1 MNLFQKELHLFVE
14 KEVQKAHPLEGISQP
29 SKKKCLTA
37 LEKKDL
43 TSSLEAY
50 HEFLKERSSLQLEKL
65 LEEDFPVDEFEKI
78 SLPARVIPYFYQKLP
93 RNKNTDSG
101 SVDEIKKNHAHLPS
115 LKKHC
120 IDKALLYLYENLHI
134 SMDKK
139 VVILTWVMSDGLGDY
154 VAQYEACKILKKAL
168 PEVDFYTVSLLS
180 SSVRKQNLLF
190 SEKAHHIYY
199 KSEEDLHFSSFPQE
213 VTHLLKASDLVLQI
227 PTFYPHWNDLV
238 KEYGRGSFE
247 TLGEYGFVNS
257 HWAHPSAPKMRCMG
271 LHFLEKGIFIK
282 DMPVNPWDHIPSRLH
297 SVLIKDGSVQEY
309 LEKNIFVF
317 AYLISFSGTYV
328 FLHLLLSYFDSQ
340 EKDLD
345 LGVTNLRWFLDLVKK
360 GIFPFSDY
368 GLKEVV
374 FCFEE
379 EEYSHI
385 VGSNGKKLRIID
397 LSPLSLEESQVLCS
411 MSWEIMA
418 CRGDQSFS
426 EAVSANKL
434 YFYDPPTHAR
444 PFLQDLIELAKNT
457 IQEFPSSISFLEGF
471 LQVTD
476 EAHDLEKCKKL
487 GKFLGKLLQNERT
500 KKGIYKLSQTIQERY
515 TVNSLLPA
523 LVKRALLHKSNPNIK
538 EKEDYWIQKFL
549 AQEISLSFC
558 LQKIQEFLQE
568 Q

>member
-1 MNLFQKELHLFVE
+1 
-14 KEVQKAHPLEGISQP
+14 
-29 SKKKCLTA
+29 
-37 LEKKDL
+37 
-43 TSSLEAY
+43 
-50 HEFLKERSSLQLEKL
+50 
-65 LEEDFPVDEFEKI
+65 
-78 SLPARVIPYFYQKLP
+78 
-93 RNKNTDSG
+93 
-101 SVDEIKKNHAHLPS
+101 
-115 LKKHC
+115 
-120 IDKALLYLYENLHI
+120 
-134 SMDKK
+134 
-139 VVILTWVMSDGLGDY
+139 
-154 VAQYEACKILKKAL
+154 
-168 PEVDFYTVSLLS
+168 
-180 SSVRKQNLLF
+180 
-190 SEKAHHIYY
+190 
-199 KSEEDLHFSSFPQE
+199 
-213 VTHLLKASDLVLQI
+213 VTHLLITSDLALQI

-238 KEYGRGSFE
+238 KEYGGGSFE

-257 HWAHPSAPKMRCMG
+257 HWAHPSASKMRCMG

-297 SVLIKDGSVQEY
+297 SLLFKDSSVQEY

-317 AYLISFSGTYV
+317 AYLVSFSGTYV

-487 GKFLGKLLQNERT
+487 GKFLGKLLKNERT

-515 TVNSLLPA
+515 TVNSILPA